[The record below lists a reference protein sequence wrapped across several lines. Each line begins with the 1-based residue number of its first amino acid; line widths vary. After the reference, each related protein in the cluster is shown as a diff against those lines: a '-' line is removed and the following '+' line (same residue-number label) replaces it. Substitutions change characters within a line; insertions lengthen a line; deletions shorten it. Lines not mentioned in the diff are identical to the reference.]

1 MLKEVLSLTIMEG
14 ALPVVI
20 EFDESVTVFDYN
32 FVDSSISFE
41 KLLEIAISSISGD
54 STDVH
59 TLMVRHFEKK
69 LIENV

>member
-59 TLMVRHFEKK
+59 TLVVRHFEK
-69 LIENV
+69 

>member
-69 LIENV
+69 N

>member
-1 MLKEVLSLTIMEG
+1 MLKEVLSLEIVEG

-20 EFDESVTVFDYN
+20 KFDESVTIFDYN

-41 KLLEIAISSISGD
+41 KLLEIAISGISGD

-69 LIENV
+69 TD

>member
-59 TLMVRHFEKK
+59 TLMVRHFETK
-69 LIENV
+69 

>member
-41 KLLEIAISSISGD
+41 KLLEIAISGISGD

-59 TLMVRHFEKK
+59 TLVVRHFEK
-69 LIENV
+69 

>member
-20 EFDESVTVFDYN
+20 EFDESITVFDYN

-69 LIENV
+69 N

>member
-69 LIENV
+69 TD

>member
-69 LIENV
+69 TG

>member
-1 MLKEVLSLTIMEG
+1 MLKEVLSLEIVEG

-20 EFDESVTVFDYN
+20 EFDESVAVFDYN
-32 FVDSSISFE
+32 FVDSSISFK

-59 TLMVRHFEKK
+59 TLMVRHFEKRTD
-69 LIENV
+69 

>member
-59 TLMVRHFEKK
+59 TLMVRHFEK
-69 LIENV
+69 ITD

>member
-59 TLMVRHFEKK
+59 TLMVRHFEK
-69 LIENV
+69 N

>member
-32 FVDSSISFE
+32 LVDSSISFE

-69 LIENV
+69 TD

>member
-1 MLKEVLSLTIMEG
+1 MLKEVLSLTIMER

>member
-59 TLMVRHFEKK
+59 TLMVRHFEKRSD
-69 LIENV
+69 

>member
-54 STDVH
+54 STDVN